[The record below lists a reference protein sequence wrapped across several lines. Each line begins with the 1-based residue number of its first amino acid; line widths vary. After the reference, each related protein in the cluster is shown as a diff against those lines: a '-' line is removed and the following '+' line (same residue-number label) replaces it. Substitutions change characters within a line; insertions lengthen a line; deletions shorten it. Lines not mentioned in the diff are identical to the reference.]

1 MPLLDYHSETVFLL
15 CFIELSQV
23 FHKDATSIAASLFT
37 LPSACII
44 QLQVK
49 VMKNF

>member
-23 FHKDATSIAASLFT
+23 FHKDATSIGGEYSGKA
-37 LPSACII
+37 
-44 QLQVK
+44 K
-49 VMKNF
+49 EYKN